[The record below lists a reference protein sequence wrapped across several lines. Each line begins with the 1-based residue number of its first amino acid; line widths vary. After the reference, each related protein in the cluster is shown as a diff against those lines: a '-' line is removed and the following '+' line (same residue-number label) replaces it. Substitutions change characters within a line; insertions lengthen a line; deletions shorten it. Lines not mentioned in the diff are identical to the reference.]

1 MAYAGSA
8 GSRRR
13 GARPVV
19 ATLSVVLAACA
30 GAHPQM
36 ADDGAQTAK
45 SADCVPVGQWRIVG
59 DDGLHPAGTDEVVTR
74 ALAAGVVLLGETH
87 DSAEHHRWQ
96 LQMLTALHARHP
108 QMMIALEMFPRRV
121 QPVLDRW
128 VAGELDE
135 RSFLRLSE
143 WQQVWGEDPSLYMP
157 IFDFARMNRVPLL
170 AVNVDRELI
179 RSIAERGLE
188 AVPAAEREIIG
199 TPAAPSEEYEDMLRK
214 SWRAHQDAADA
225 AHASDPAVEPSGTDD
240 ADFQRFVQSQLA
252 WDRAMAQGIADARAR
267 QPSALVVGL
276 MGSGHVMHGWG
287 VAHQLRALGG
297 PVAVALLAFDRDDD
311 CKDLTRGIADAIF
324 GIQSPA
330 PPAPPVRPRL
340 GVTLEPADGG
350 VRITGVSKG
359 SIAERSGLR
368 SGDVIASI
376 AGRPPA
382 GPIDVAAAVWRQAP
396 GTWLPIEILRDG
408 RRIEVVAKFPAGPPP
423 DTQHH

>member
-1 MAYAGSA
+1 MTKPESA
-8 GSRRR
+8 RGHRREV
-13 GARPVV
+13 RPAV

-30 GAHPQM
+30 GAHPQV
-36 ADDGAQTAK
+36 ADDGAQTAT

-59 DDGLHPAGTDEVVTR
+59 DDGLHPAGAEEIVTQ

-87 DSAEHHRWQ
+87 DNAEHHRWQ
-96 LQMLTALHARHP
+96 LQTLTSLHARHP

-170 AVNVDRELI
+170 AVNVDRELV
-179 RSIAERGLE
+179 RRIAEHGLE
-188 AVPAAEREIIG
+188 AVPAGEREDIE
-199 TPAAPSEEYEDMLRK
+199 TPAAPSAEYEDMLRK
-214 SWRAHQDAADA
+214 SWREHREAADA
-225 AHASDPAVEPSGTDD
+225 DHPSDPAAESPGADD
-240 ADFQRFVQSQLA
+240 AGFQRFVQSQLA

-267 QPSALVVGL
+267 QPSALIVGL
-276 MGSGHVMHGWG
+276 MGSGHVIHGWG

-297 PVAVALLAFDRDDD
+297 TDAVALLTFDRDDD
-311 CKDLTRGIADAIF
+311 CNDLTPGIATAVF

-330 PPAPPVRPRL
+330 RPARPVRPRL
-340 GVTLEPADGG
+340 GVTLEPAQDG
-350 VRITGVSKG
+350 VRITGVSKD
-359 SIAERSGLR
+359 SVAERSGLR
-368 SGDVIASI
+368 SGDIITSI
-376 AGRPPA
+376 AGRPAA
-382 GPIDVAAAVWRQAP
+382 GPIDVVAAVWRQAP